1 LSTPTRI
8 IAYSDCETSE
18 EDRERN
24 ACRSKKC
31 SQHSGNEI
39 IINNKDKRK
48 GMAEINMAVR
58 KLQEKFPASIL
69 EVKTFREEVNVTV
82 QKENIFEICKFL
94 YSETDLQ
101 YQMLVDLCGVD
112 FFPESPRFEVVY
124 LLYSMK
130 NKERLRLKA
139 KVGENE
145 SILSVESIWKAANWL
160 EREVYD
166 LFGIHFV
173 NHPDLRRILLWD
185 GYEGHPLR
193 KDFPV
198 EGPDF
203 DKPFVPE
210 V

>member
-1 LSTPTRI
+1 
-8 IAYSDCETSE
+8 
-18 EDRERN
+18 
-24 ACRSKKC
+24 
-31 SQHSGNEI
+31 
-39 IINNKDKRK
+39 
-48 GMAEINMAVR
+48 MAEINIAVK
-58 KLQEKFPASIL
+58 KLQEKFPASVL

-82 QKENIFEICKFL
+82 QKKDIFEVCKFL
-94 YSETDLQ
+94 YSDPDLQ
-101 YQMLVDLCGVD
+101 YQMLIDLCGVD
-112 FFPESPRFEVVY
+112 FFPEFPRFEVVY
-124 LLYSMK
+124 FLYSMK
-130 NKERLRLKA
+130 RQQRLRLKI
-139 KVGENE
+139 KVGESE
-145 SILSVESIWKAANWL
+145 SVSSVESIWKAANWL

-166 LFGIHFV
+166 LFGIPFD

>member
-1 LSTPTRI
+1 
-8 IAYSDCETSE
+8 
-18 EDRERN
+18 
-24 ACRSKKC
+24 
-31 SQHSGNEI
+31 
-39 IINNKDKRK
+39 
-48 GMAEINMAVR
+48 MAEMNLAVK
-58 KLQEKFPASIL
+58 KLQEKFSASVL
-69 EVKTFREEVNVTV
+69 EVKTFRDEVNVTL
-82 QKENIFEICKFL
+82 QKKDIFEICQFL
-94 YSETDLQ
+94 YSDSDLQ
-101 YQMLVDLCGVD
+101 YQMLTDLCGVD

-130 NKERLRLKA
+130 NQQRLRLKI
-139 KVGENE
+139 KVGDSE
-145 SILSVESIWKAANWL
+145 SVSSVESIWKAANWL

-166 LFGIHFV
+166 LFGIPFD

-193 KDFPV
+193 KDYPV

>member
-1 LSTPTRI
+1 
-8 IAYSDCETSE
+8 
-18 EDRERN
+18 
-24 ACRSKKC
+24 
-31 SQHSGNEI
+31 
-39 IINNKDKRK
+39 
-48 GMAEINMAVR
+48 MAEINIAVK
-58 KLQEKFPASIL
+58 KLQGKFPASVL

-82 QKENIFEICKFL
+82 QKKDIFEICKFL
-94 YSETDLQ
+94 YSDPDLQ
-101 YQMLVDLCGVD
+101 YQMLIDLCGVD

-124 LLYSMK
+124 FFYSMK
-130 NKERLRLKA
+130 KQQRLRLKI
-139 KVGENE
+139 KVGESE
-145 SILSVESIWKAANWL
+145 SVSSVESIWKAANWL

-166 LFGIHFV
+166 LFGIPFD

>member
-1 LSTPTRI
+1 
-8 IAYSDCETSE
+8 
-18 EDRERN
+18 
-24 ACRSKKC
+24 
-31 SQHSGNEI
+31 
-39 IINNKDKRK
+39 
-48 GMAEINMAVR
+48 MVEINLALK
-58 KLQEKFPASIL
+58 KLQEQFPASIL
-69 EVKTFREEVNVTV
+69 EVKTFRDEM
-82 QKENIFEICKFL
+82 NIIVLKKDILEICRFL
-94 YSETDLQ
+94 CSDLDLQ
-101 YQMLVDLCGVD
+101 YQMLTDLCGVD
-112 FFPESPRFEVVY
+112 YFPESPRFEVVY

-130 NKERLRLKA
+130 LQQRLRLKI
-139 KVGENE
+139 KIGESE
-145 SILSVESIWKAANWL
+145 SVSSVESVWKAANWL

-166 LFGIHFV
+166 LFGIPFD